1 MNREQLVHD
10 LSAAWVSRDHWQMAM
25 EEAQAK
31 RDEAQAL
38 AWELELKLFEPAP
51 QPVRIQLRG
60 FRKSISLRVL
70 EAFATP
76 KRVPEVVEELGLTRQ
91 QVQTAI
97 TRHVNRGRM
106 VRRKRGVYVQEGV

>member
-38 AWELELKLFEPAP
+38 AWELELKLFEPVP
-51 QPVRIQLRG
+51 PVRIRVVG
-60 FRKSISLRVL
+60 VPTSLGGRVL
-70 EAFATP
+70 DAFNTP
-76 KRVPEVVEELGLTRQ
+76 KRVPQVAEELGLTRQ
-91 QVQTAI
+91 QVQTAL
-97 TRHVNRGRM
+97 TRLIRQGKLA
-106 VRRKRGVYVQEGV
+106 RRKRGLYVRKEA

>member
-1 MNREQLVHD
+1 MIREQLVHD
-10 LSAAWVSRDHWQMAM
+10 LSAAWVARDHWQTVM

-31 RDEAQAL
+31 RDEAQSR

-51 QPVRIQLRG
+51 QPARIQLRG
-60 FRKSISLRVL
+60 FPKSISVRVL

-76 KRVPEVVEELGLTRQ
+76 KRVPEVVAELGLTRQ

-106 VRRKRGVYVQEGV
+106 VRRKRGVYVRKDA